1 MAVESMT
8 GFGRIEG
15 SFRVVR
21 LEQTLSWCWELKSY
35 NGKGLEIK
43 CKLPKGKDKL
53 EKIVIEEIRKELR
66 RGTVTANLSHKTDI
80 RKQILEIDEQLLLEL
95 AQLNKKFIKGGLVAA
110 DPLRMDNL
118 LTAPGIL
125 NIITEKELNSSE
137 SKAIETA
144 ILRDFKQSLRMLSS
158 MRQNEGEKIT
168 KILKGQIIGLG
179 REHKKITK
187 CLSSREASITRKLKR
202 QVEDLVVAKTG
213 IDPVRLNQE
222 IALLIVKADVSE
234 EVDRISAHLNACQ
247 ELLLV
252 KKPVGRRLDFISQEL
267 IRETNT
273 ICSKSNNQRLTSIAI
288 DMKIGVESFRE
299 QIQNVQ

>member
-15 SFRVVR
+15 SFTVAR

-35 NGKGLEIK
+35 NGKGLEIR
-43 CKLPKGKDKL
+43 CKLPTGKDKL

-66 RGTVTANLSHKTDI
+66 RGTITANLSQKVDI
-80 RKQILEIDEQLLLEL
+80 RKQILEIDEQLLSEL
-95 AQLNKKFIKGGLVAA
+95 SQLNKKFIKGGLVSS
-110 DPLRMDNL
+110 DPLRMDSL

-125 NIITEKELNSSE
+125 KIVTEKELNSSE
-137 SKAIETA
+137 SKAIDTA
-144 ILRDFKQSLRMLSS
+144 IARDFKKALRMLSS
-158 MRQNEGEKIT
+158 MRRNEGEKISR
-168 KILKGQIIGLG
+168 ILKEKIRELG

-187 CLSSREASITRKLKR
+187 CLSSRSTSISRKLKS
-202 QVEDLVVAKTG
+202 QVKDLLDSKAA

-222 IALLIVKADVSE
+222 LALLLVKVDISE
-234 EVDRISAHLNACQ
+234 EVERISAHLTACQ
-247 ELLLV
+247 ELLLM

-288 DMKIGVESFRE
+288 DIKVAVESFRE